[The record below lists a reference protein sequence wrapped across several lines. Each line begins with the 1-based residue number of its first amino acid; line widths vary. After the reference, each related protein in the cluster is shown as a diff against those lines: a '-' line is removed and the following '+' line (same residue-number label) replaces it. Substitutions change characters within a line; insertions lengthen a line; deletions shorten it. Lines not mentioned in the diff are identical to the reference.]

1 MMPVVHLYL
10 ASASPRRREL
20 LRQIGVA
27 YRRLPVEV
35 DETPLPGEFPSDYV
49 ARLAL
54 AKARTG
60 WRTLGRRAPRPVL
73 GADTAVVVDA
83 AILGKPRDRD
93 EGLAMLTRLSGRE
106 HQVLSA
112 VALATGAREAVKVQE
127 SRVRFRQL
135 AAAERAAYWNSGEP
149 LDKAGGYAIQGRAA
163 AFITEL
169 RGSYSGVMGLPLFET
184 AELLREFDI
193 LPWISST
200 SD

>member
-1 MMPVVHLYL
+1 MPAFHLYL

-27 YRRLPVEV
+27 YRRLPVAV
-35 DETPLPGEFPSDYV
+35 DETPLPCESPGDYV
-49 ARLAL
+49 VRLAL

-60 WRTLGRRAPRPVL
+60 WRTLGRRTPRPVL

-83 AILGKPRDRD
+83 AILGKPRDRA
-93 EGLAMLTRLSGRE
+93 EGLAMLARLSGRE
-106 HQVLSA
+106 HQVFSA
-112 VALATGAREAVKVQE
+112 VALATGAREIVKTQE
-127 SRVRFRQL
+127 SRVRFREL
-135 AAAERAAYWNSGEP
+135 TAAERVAYWNSGEP

-163 AFITEL
+163 TFITEL

-184 AELLREFDI
+184 AELLREFGI
-193 LPWISST
+193 PSWAFST